1 MGVFL
6 HIFDIHVPI
15 IIYIFTLSLLS
26 VYHDEKNIFFLYLYP
41 YPQLQVYTV
50 YMEFHSPCYT
60 WHMGLIRELFIFVY
74 DMIFVNMTVTV
85 VTFPK

>member
-1 MGVFL
+1 MMKK
-6 HIFDIHVPI
+6 
-15 IIYIFTLSLLS
+15 IY
-26 VYHDEKNIFFLYLYP
+26 FFLYLYP

-74 DMIFVNMTVTV
+74 DIFVNLTVTV

>member
-1 MGVFL
+1 MMKK
-6 HIFDIHVPI
+6 
-15 IIYIFTLSLLS
+15 IYI
-26 VYHDEKNIFFLYLYP
+26 FLYLYP

-50 YMEFHSPCYT
+50 YMEFHSTCYT

-74 DMIFVNMTVTV
+74 DMIFVNLTVTV

>member
-1 MGVFL
+1 MMKK
-6 HIFDIHVPI
+6 
-15 IIYIFTLSLLS
+15 IYI
-26 VYHDEKNIFFLYLYP
+26 FLYLYP

-50 YMEFHSPCYT
+50 YWYMEFHSPCYT

-74 DMIFVNMTVTV
+74 DMIFVNLTVTV